1 MLKMINRIVAFS
13 VMFCL
18 VFEQSGFAQVA
29 PDMNI
34 PAYLNGLV
42 RADKF
47 RPMHMR
53 WLSYDPINNSF
64 DLAVERGD
72 DARVKEADIKR
83 STAKIMEYFQIGL
96 RLPDSMFWVNLR
108 PDAADQIIDP
118 YLARTDLGK
127 IMLEADL
134 QLKKDLA
141 RFTSPD
147 TKDGR
152 EYWNKLYARAE
163 QLFGAE
169 GLTIP
174 AVTRPWIVPNEII
187 IKEYKDGAY
196 VYKATMKVM
205 LEQDYLKDAPGY
217 TFDDPRMKELN
228 EYSSELVR
236 QLIIPQLTRE
246 VNSSKRYSGLRQVFY
261 SLVLSQWFKQRYA
274 KRQGQQGSAVTDM
287 IDSRDLSGLTSAAA
301 WSKDIYF
308 NQYVQSFKKGEYN
321 KQETVNGLNGIT
333 IRQYFSGG
341 ILFRLQQGVEAMGRN
356 APLMTIL
363 PAAAEAS
370 PERSLPVRVLGN
382 SSEYNLGFN
391 GARLKIH
398 VLEHADLR
406 ADTVEQPQKNDGG
419 DAQEETI
426 DWKKRMQRLLMLEIA
441 SIVLTTGSMLG
452 FFFSVFYFPH
462 AAALVSTYFG
472 TITGGI
478 AWQELDKKREDAER
492 KRQIAEQPYS
502 PAIKAFLSVPPQYR
516 SAILSA
522 QDHVYGYWRVLEIL
536 RDMRYADPDPEIA
549 SALEAILH
557 KPYSLAQKLR
567 NVYLVFANLVWF
579 ELTVKLQV
587 ANILKKYYS
596 QNDPGRV
603 SAFLEENFELLSE
616 LMNQAS
622 VRAWWDKIFDERFF
636 QREMIASARLM
647 AELYGRDYLLLHT
660 GDFNDEA
667 VYFIQTAL
675 WEMNAYDRTLAGAD
689 SRKDGGYGLSAPKL
703 AAWSVGSAIATFGFI
718 YWQLNSMLLALGYAA
733 FAGIMQAA
741 LYSDPVMNKIM
752 ATQDPSFEFGGM
764 RRRDGGALQDI
775 DSLLADLKSD
785 NKVLRDNAID
795 GLSGS
800 RDPRAVTAL
809 GDLLLE
815 TAELSQKLGKS
826 TVGATDPSALDQKI
840 RESVSLVEKLIKA
853 LAKTRNERASD
864 YLLKAYNFEYP
875 GFAFFPN
882 GTGVMG
888 GPGWASSYWDVLIP
902 AQIIKALG
910 RTGGA
915 QALYFL
921 MERAQDGYPVGMG
934 GGHFAW
940 IPMAAIEGLAMIGDK
955 KALPF
960 VRSRARAPFMG
971 NIVADA
977 EAVIVES
984 VRQRAVIAVAEVFP
998 TAISIFGTQVSLSKD
1013 EIDYSVYDVTKLV
1026 YEAFVKNTYKTRE
1039 ERMRGVA
1046 ERDRWSHRVPSGQDV
1061 IYHFQEDSIFEGLMM
1076 GDKEIS
1082 VIRKYIDVR
1091 KKNAGILERLGLRSS
1106 RIEAIEKDVMV
1117 RLGQQGQQR
1126 DGGEDEIRPW
1136 SKEYFSAPEFLNRQ
1150 INLAQKKQS
1159 LGRLLK
1165 VFMGLTVAAVG
1176 AVIVHALIIPG
1187 TKLSNIV
1194 FVGLCAYVAIVAAV
1208 MIYES
1213 RIALSEPDILPS
1225 ELVRW
1230 IQEQV
1235 QDPFVPRYISAATL
1249 SMYVTHQPK
1258 LILHKEDRGFG
1269 NYDRVLYAYP
1279 GQGAERQISSAKY
1292 NAIIQS
1298 IENYF
1303 AAMQDVVKNHWFSRY
1318 GPKKGEMMEKYLEK
1332 QQDFYFYRKA
1342 YARRPYIR
1350 EINRYHVH
1358 TLNYDEKREFE
1369 SLRYQGR
1376 DTGPFLEKIFDRN
1389 VRDIFS
1395 RYDQARQD
1403 AGAGIQ
1409 KDGGLAVQAENAMAD
1424 SQYVLLVLNGIS
1436 EIQNRRGTK
1445 YALTGEEWK
1454 KAIAAVL
1461 HSLSVI
1467 GLDRL
1472 LEVRNNIEPSGL
1484 SDAQK
1489 FILDRAIDDLTTAQ
1503 ALSKV
1508 DAGEDVVSGKDGGIV
1523 ELSQMIRDNFTAM
1536 TINEYNAAYAQL
1548 ESYLRNLNA
1557 QLKERG
1563 IAMQDYVTIGDAMKA
1578 LKDDRVLKLL
1588 NKKNFA
1594 FITRLTGPLVD
1605 IVDASGQTVT
1615 QTQEWVAHMFGLPHR
1630 VAYAL
1635 VIGPNDEV
1643 VFQRLAHGRV
1653 EAGSLA
1659 AFGSHV
1665 EPGAD
1670 EKETV
1675 RRELMKDLRLQALKG
1690 RLLPLGKAGQFTYD
1704 VKMTN
1709 VEDKWLNNNEYRAL
1723 FAYFLT
1729 QEEFEWIRRDRNE
1742 MVRDR
1747 SLMAFEE
1754 FVQSGLW
1761 PVRNYAIVSF
1771 DALKKA
1777 AAEGKHAFYMEEDYV
1792 DRAESGRVAFNS
1804 ILEGIVISQARNDT
1818 ASLTVLDELQELL
1831 DKEKAAGLSI
1841 TERLKGKL
1849 SSKLSSVKDRIR
1861 PQSDTSQLQRDGGA
1875 TEKRI
1880 REIVELLN
1888 ILRKE
1893 NIILEN
1899 ELASA
1904 GPAEANG
1911 IRERIATNR
1920 HLIEQLTEEL
1930 EAKQEYLRNLPPAQI
1945 WAQGRIVQGRKY
1957 YIKGAP
1963 EELRELY
1970 GSERPVFEVEGLYEG
1985 PLMEGQK
1992 GYFFTGHV
2000 YQGNLRISAVVSI
2013 DDLEEIPDE
2022 DADALDGGMPV
2033 ADRYRA
2039 VDHAGQV
2046 KSEAGARSSSST
2058 ASGDSTADNT
2068 SNDLFDSGK
2077 NLPEDKDWE
2086 NRLVEVQDHNQA
2098 VRVAYALRA
2107 LAHLAKN
2114 EIDTEVDNNIVS
2126 LYQKVVQDLRAAA
2139 LGHERT
2145 VVSYADGRNRKLLI
2159 STYTQRNGDGPADF
2173 KVNNTG
2179 NWQVYLLTDSEDIVL
2194 KSPVGIYRIRTTQ
2207 ANKYKVK
2214 IKFLKTIEE
2223 KFDDQDADGRETE
2236 AVQAGE
2242 AHQDADRRAI
2252 LLQQIKKLDAAV
2264 SDGGKDQPATVGG
2277 VDFRAIPAVVVP
2289 AVGGVAGA
2297 VVVNIQDFDRQWNA
2311 LQKKVAD
2318 GQMPYDDIRAYI
2330 AACCANKEACANLK
2344 KASLWISE
2352 VLKMEE
2358 DACVESSAK
2367 MKELIAI
2374 L

>member
-1 MLKMINRIVAFS
+1 
-13 VMFCL
+13 
-18 VFEQSGFAQVA
+18 
-29 PDMNI
+29 
-34 PAYLNGLV
+34 
-42 RADKF
+42 
-47 RPMHMR
+47 
-53 WLSYDPINNSF
+53 
-64 DLAVERGD
+64 
-72 DARVKEADIKR
+72 
-83 STAKIMEYFQIGL
+83 MEYFQIGL

-472 TITGGI
+472 TITRGI

-579 ELTVKLQV
+579 ELTVKLQA

-675 WEMNAYDRTLAGAD
+675 GEMNAYDRTLAGAD
-689 SRKDGGYGLSAPKL
+689 SRKDGGYGL
-703 AAWSVGSAIATFGFI
+703 
-718 YWQLNSMLLALGYAA
+718 
-733 FAGIMQAA
+733 
-741 LYSDPVMNKIM
+741 
-752 ATQDPSFEFGGM
+752 
-764 RRRDGGALQDI
+764 
-775 DSLLADLKSD
+775 
-785 NKVLRDNAID
+785 
-795 GLSGS
+795 
-800 RDPRAVTAL
+800 
-809 GDLLLE
+809 
-815 TAELSQKLGKS
+815 
-826 TVGATDPSALDQKI
+826 
-840 RESVSLVEKLIKA
+840 
-853 LAKTRNERASD
+853 
-864 YLLKAYNFEYP
+864 
-875 GFAFFPN
+875 
-882 GTGVMG
+882 
-888 GPGWASSYWDVLIP
+888 
-902 AQIIKALG
+902 
-910 RTGGA
+910 
-915 QALYFL
+915 
-921 MERAQDGYPVGMG
+921 
-934 GGHFAW
+934 
-940 IPMAAIEGLAMIGDK
+940 
-955 KALPF
+955 
-960 VRSRARAPFMG
+960 
-971 NIVADA
+971 
-977 EAVIVES
+977 
-984 VRQRAVIAVAEVFP
+984 
-998 TAISIFGTQVSLSKD
+998 
-1013 EIDYSVYDVTKLV
+1013 
-1026 YEAFVKNTYKTRE
+1026 
-1039 ERMRGVA
+1039 
-1046 ERDRWSHRVPSGQDV
+1046 
-1061 IYHFQEDSIFEGLMM
+1061 
-1076 GDKEIS
+1076 
-1082 VIRKYIDVR
+1082 
-1091 KKNAGILERLGLRSS
+1091 
-1106 RIEAIEKDVMV
+1106 
-1117 RLGQQGQQR
+1117 GQQR
-1126 DGGEDEIRPW
+1126 DGGEGEIRPW

-1350 EINRYHVH
+1350 KINRYHVH
-1358 TLNYDEKREFE
+1358 TLNYYEKREFE

-1489 FILDRAIDDLTTAQ
+1489 FILDRAINDLTTAQ
-1503 ALSKV
+1503 VLSKV
-1508 DAGEDVVSGKDGGIV
+1508 DAGEAVVSGKDGGIV

-1690 RLLPLGKAGQFTYD
+1690 KLLPLGKAGQFTYD

-1761 PVRNYAIVSF
+1761 PVRNYAIVSL

-1777 AAEGKHAFYMEEDYV
+1777 AADGKHAFYMEEDYV

-2058 ASGDSTADNT
+2058 ASGDSTADT
-2068 SNDLFDSGK
+2068 
-2077 NLPEDKDWE
+2077 P
-2086 NRLVEVQDHNQA
+2086 QM
-2098 VRVAYALRA
+2098 
-2107 LAHLAKN
+2107 
-2114 EIDTEVDNNIVS
+2114 IS
-2126 LYQKVVQDLRAAA
+2126 LTA
-2139 LGHERT
+2139 E
-2145 VVSYADGRNRKLLI
+2145 
-2159 STYTQRNGDGPADF
+2159 
-2173 KVNNTG
+2173 
-2179 NWQVYLLTDSEDIVL
+2179 
-2194 KSPVGIYRIRTTQ
+2194 
-2207 ANKYKVK
+2207 K
-2214 IKFLKTIEE
+2214 IFLKTKI
-2223 KFDDQDADGRETE
+2223 GRT
-2236 AVQAGE
+2236 
-2242 AHQDADRRAI
+2242 DLWRCRI
-2252 LLQQIKKLDAAV
+2252 I
-2264 SDGGKDQPATVGG
+2264 T
-2277 VDFRAIPAVVVP
+2277 
-2289 AVGGVAGA
+2289 
-2297 VVVNIQDFDRQWNA
+2297 RQ
-2311 LQKKVAD
+2311 
-2318 GQMPYDDIRAYI
+2318 
-2330 AACCANKEACANLK
+2330 C
-2344 KASLWISE
+2344 
-2352 VLKMEE
+2352 VLHMR
-2358 DACVESSAK
+2358 CVH
-2367 MKELIAI
+2367 
-2374 L
+2374 